1 MQLSSEAQKPAE
13 SRINIPLLTDSSS
26 DKFQFII
33 KYISTSQTTELNH
46 NELAQGNMDHL
57 LKVALLII
65 LATLIDQNF
74 YLKLFGADESQHK
87 ELTVYS
93 HVNNK
98 LVVTIGLKARS
109 EIFHVTQALHLNLN
123 VPDGPPIS
131 LPVRNIYFIPTTVLI
146 DIPSKIMQEMINY
159 LFELKEGFDIKK
171 LQNDEDAMIMGDI
184 QDDKSDGKS
193 HPDDQSDDD
202 PDAILIIS
210 ASITHMLVDDDIKY
224 VTSNR
229 VSITANNWFAT
240 HHVTIRGPNGNQS
253 FNPL

>member
-131 LPVRNIYFIPTTVLI
+131 LPVRNINFIPTTVLI
-146 DIPSKIMQEMINY
+146 DIPN
-159 LFELKEGFDIKK
+159 
-171 LQNDEDAMIMGDI
+171 AMIMGDI

-240 HHVTIRGPNGNQS
+240 HHITIRGPNGNQS